1 MSVIEMNVNF
11 YIMAEL
17 YICTRNNEEGGGG
30 YKKERSVS
38 GESEAAVTST
48 LIADW

>member
-1 MSVIEMNVNF
+1 MNVNF

-17 YICTRNNEEGGGG
+17 YICTRNNEGGGG